1 MDLLSIQIG
10 DGYQQVDTVLRKIL
24 KNTLSLIEKRENQEY
39 FLKTNSLHTLTLV
52 QYIAQQ
58 YISICDCEYNYALN
72 WSEDIE
78 PIPNKIDSMQAFRV
92 PTKQKQIKVDNDKQ
106 INVPAQKIKLSV
118 DINTILTKELQE
130 EKKRLQREYI
140 EKYSQL
146 NFITKGSKS
155 PSRDLQSQSKFS
167 LEQFKPWELSY
178 AHFNSRQKPF
188 MQMIKQNEN
197 KIQEEQNQQDR
208 SKFFIRKILSKEA
221 IKRATEKAEKE
232 EKERQIIP
240 QESEN
245 LFGKIFKSNIKVFR
259 AGDSKDLLNLTDISQ
274 YSGML
279 EQEEQNM
286 KDDILNQKQIEFT
299 DFFATQV
306 QQEEQN
312 KVTKA
317 YFSTIKALSPNSVKP
332 LNLRHNFPKAPI
344 PQLVDVPLAIIKQK
358 FKKDNLQL
366 LEEKIAK
373 AQNPNKLEEIMLK
386 KMKNIRVRS
395 NSPQNIDRNNQ
406 KSPQYYNRPAL
417 KDNVKY
423 LINPDLKC
431 EENEGLNL
439 KILPNL
445 DFKQVT
451 KQNYQVSNKLK

>member
-1 MDLLSIQIG
+1 MFPCLILNKIMPKIG
-10 DGYQQVDTVLRKIL
+10 KKIL
-24 KNTLSLIEKRENQEY
+24 NLQMPS
-39 FLKTNSLHTLTLV
+39 
-52 QYIAQQ
+52 
-58 YISICDCEYNYALN
+58 
-72 WSEDIE
+72 
-78 PIPNKIDSMQAFRV
+78 KIDSMQAFRV
-92 PTKQKQIKVDNDKQ
+92 PTKQKQIKVDNEKQ
-106 INVPAQKIKLSV
+106 VNVPAQKIKLSV
-118 DINTILTKELQE
+118 DINTILTKELYE

-155 PSRDLQSQSKFS
+155 PSRDLQSQSKFN

-188 MQMIKQNEN
+188 MQLIKQNEE
-197 KIQEEQNQQDR
+197 KSEEEQNQQDR
-208 SKFFIRKILSKEA
+208 SKFFIRKILAKEA

-232 EKERQIIP
+232 QKERQIIP
-240 QESEN
+240 QDSQN
-245 LFGKIFKSNIKVFR
+245 LFGKIFKGNLKVFR
-259 AGDSKDLLNLTDISQ
+259 AGDSKDLLNLNDSSQ
-274 YSGML
+274 CSGL
-279 EQEEQNM
+279 LDLEEQNE
-286 KDDILNQKQIEFT
+286 KDDTLCQKQIEFT

-306 QQEEQN
+306 QQEEQS
-312 KVTKA
+312 KAAKA
-317 YFSTIKALSPNSVKP
+317 YFRTIKALSPNSVKP
-332 LNLRHNFPKAPI
+332 FNLKHNFPKASI

-406 KSPQYYNRPAL
+406 KNPSQQNRLAL
-417 KDNVKY
+417 QDNVKY
-423 LINPDLKC
+423 LINPDLKYD
-431 EENEGLNL
+431 ENEGLNV
-439 KILPNL
+439 KILPNV

-451 KQNYQVSNKLK
+451 KQNFQVSSKLK